1 MSGWNIDP
9 NAEGR
14 LEKNPYQPTAPYPD
28 GRPQSPAA
36 GYYTSAA
43 DGTAYETATLASPL
57 QRFLGMLLDSLVMFL
72 AVIPGV
78 ILLIIALVMG
88 IDAQQ
93 RKEDPP
99 EEFALTLVFGIGLSL
114 LGIVAYFA
122 LQIFLLATRSQTVGK
137 YLMKCQ
143 VVDFETGKP
152 ADFLQVAILRI
163 LVNGIICNLPLI
175 GFFYFIVDS
184 CFIFRE
190 DRRCIHDLLASTT
203 VIDISHR

>member
-9 NAEGR
+9 NADGR
-14 LEKNPYQPTAPYPD
+14 LANNPYQPTAPYPD
-28 GRPQSPAA
+28 GRGQPTAA
-36 GYYTSAA
+36 GYYTSAP
-43 DGTAYETATLASPL
+43 DGTTYETVPLASL
-57 QRFLGMLLDSLVMFL
+57 MQRFFGMLLDSLVMFL
-72 AVIPGV
+72 AFIPGL

-88 IDAQQ
+88 IEAQQ

-99 EEFALTLVFGIGLSL
+99 EEFALTLAFGIGLL
-114 LGIVAYFA
+114 MLGFVALIA
-122 LQIFLLATRSQTVGK
+122 LQIFLLATRSQTIGK
-137 YLMKCQ
+137 YVMKCQ
-143 VVDFETGKP
+143 VVDFESGKP

-175 GFFYFIVDS
+175 GFLYFIVDS